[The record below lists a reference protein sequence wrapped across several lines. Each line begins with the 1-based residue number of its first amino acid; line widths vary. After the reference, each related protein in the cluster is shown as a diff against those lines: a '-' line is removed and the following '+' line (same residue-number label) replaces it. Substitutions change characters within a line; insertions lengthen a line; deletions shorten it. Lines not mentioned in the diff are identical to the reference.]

1 MIFNFSKFF
10 GGKSVSKSLA
20 KSRLHFVLV
29 QDRTGLTNDEMAN
42 FKKEMVSVIEKY
54 FVIDKKGF
62 DIEYKRDTDL
72 TTLVINSPIV
82 VRRQESIHHE
92 VGSGKRREKQRDR
105 QKAKGS
111 ESAHADEMSFDDG
124 SDATGTDSSS
134 EETSQ
139 NEVNAKNVESAQE
152 LPKAI

>member
-1 MIFNFSKFF
+1 MIFNFAKLF

-29 QDRTGLTNDEMAN
+29 QDRTGLTNDEMAG
-42 FKKEMVSVIEKY
+42 FKREMVSVIEKY

-92 VGSGKRREKQRDR
+92 VGSSKRREKNK
-105 QKAKGS
+105 QKA
-111 ESAHADEMSFDDG
+111 
-124 SDATGTDSSS
+124 S
-134 EETSQ
+134 EENSSDTSDDLEVEAQ
-139 NEVNAKNVESAQE
+139 NTENVEDM
-152 LPKAI
+152 PKAI